1 MINADA
7 NQIQQTTFRRAL
19 MTNMQVTMCD
29 ISCKRRRY
37 FSIWSLS
44 DRSKDA
50 DIAGGNALVDAT
62 LELVQTLKI
71 AKLLKRQSSK
81 RTEVLKVM
89 NDLSSEGWR
98 LWRLSARKTLMTYE
112 FRRIRY
118 EVQVLKIRR
127 QIPNGQALKI
137 LKTWRLWR
145 SSWSLN
151 SCFTHLLYGASEVW
165 RQCYR

>member
-1 MINADA
+1 MINADD
-7 NQIQQTTFRRAL
+7 NQIQQTTFRQAL
-19 MTNMQVTMCD
+19 ITNMQVTMCD
-29 ISCKRRRY
+29 TSCKRREC

-50 DIAGGNALVDAT
+50 NIAGGNALLDAV

-81 RTEVLKVM
+81 RTEVLKVL

-112 FRRIRY
+112 FWRLLFKD
-118 EVQVLKIRR
+118 QVLKIWR
-127 QIPNGQALKI
+127 QIPNGQALKT

-145 SSWSLN
+145 SSWSFN
-151 SCFTHLLYGASEVW
+151 SCFTHLLSEASEVW

>member
-1 MINADA
+1 
-7 NQIQQTTFRRAL
+7 

-37 FSIWSLS
+37 FSIWALS

-50 DIAGGNALVDAT
+50 DIAGGNVLVDAV
-62 LELVQTLKI
+62 LDLVQTLKI

-81 RTEVLKVM
+81 RTEVLKVL
-89 NDLSSEGWR
+89 NDLSSEGR
-98 LWRLSARKTLMTYE
+98 RTWRLSARKTLMTYE
-112 FRRIRY
+112 FWRLRC
-118 EVQVLKIRR
+118 EDQVLKIRR

-137 LKTWRLWR
+137 LKSWRLWR

-151 SCFTHLLYGASEVW
+151 SCFTHLVSEASEV
-165 RQCYR
+165 